1 MVFKCQTTLI
11 CRVTRLTAAMSDST
25 SALLCPLNIV
35 DVQQDV
41 GVLNVAVQKH
51 HISLSTPQQH
61 VVSSEK
67 EKVPLLRQFARSL

>member
-1 MVFKCQTTLI
+1 MW
-11 CRVTRLTAAMSDST
+11 RVTRLTAAMSDST
-25 SALLCPLNIV
+25 SAQLCPLNFA

-41 GVLNVAVQKH
+41 DVINVAVQKH
-51 HISLSTPQQH
+51 LISLSTPQQH